1 MDTKKIGAFLKQ
13 CRKEKNLTQEQL
25 AEVLGV
31 SARTVSRWETGTNMP
46 DLSILVELAEYYEV
60 EMKELLDGERS
71 QTMNKEMKE
80 TLDRV
85 ADYENWVKQKALKAG
100 NLAFASMFLISVGAI
115 IIQLL
120 LTVNLR
126 FVLGETLIALVGG
139 TVYAFIMIHNGIWD
153 KGLSVFY
160 GICLRRMGASEKQTI
175 HFALS
180 FLGGITI
187 VAFIVLR
194 ILSYLNQNRRRN
206 AVKERTSLK
215 TTASCTKIYNAK
227 DIVEAG
233 KIIELF
239 KEHGITAFSQEASAN
254 VAMHGMSGF
263 GIYGVDVFVETD
275 EAEKA
280 MQILEDMDASISKEK
295 F

>member
-1 MDTKKIGAFLKQ
+1 MERFPYQ
-13 CRKEKNLTQEQL
+13 CDLCRNF
-25 AEVLGV
+25 
-31 SARTVSRWETGTNMP
+31 
-46 DLSILVELAEYYEV
+46 LSILWYLPEKNGGKRKA
-60 EMKELLDGERS
+60 
-71 QTMNKEMKE
+71 NN
-80 TLDRV
+80 TLC
-85 ADYENWVKQKALKAG
+85 
-100 NLAFASMFLISVGAI
+100 
-115 IIQLL
+115 
-120 LTVNLR
+120 
-126 FVLGETLIALVGG
+126 FVL
-139 TVYAFIMIHNGIWD
+139 
-153 KGLSVFY
+153 
-160 GICLRRMGASEKQTI
+160 
-175 HFALS
+175 
-180 FLGGITI
+180 LGGITI

>member
-1 MDTKKIGAFLKQ
+1 MERFPYQ
-13 CRKEKNLTQEQL
+13 CDMCRNF
-25 AEVLGV
+25 
-31 SARTVSRWETGTNMP
+31 
-46 DLSILVELAEYYEV
+46 LSILWYLPE
-60 EMKELLDGERS
+60 K
-71 QTMNKEMKE
+71 
-80 TLDRV
+80 
-85 ADYENWVKQKALKAG
+85 
-100 NLAFASMFLISVGAI
+100 
-115 IIQLL
+115 
-120 LTVNLR
+120 
-126 FVLGETLIALVGG
+126 
-139 TVYAFIMIHNGIWD
+139 NG
-153 KGLSVFY
+153 S
-160 GICLRRMGASEKQTI
+160 SEKQTI

-180 FLGGITI
+180 FLAGQITI

-206 AVKERTSLK
+206 VRRKRKRVQYLRQNGPKSIMLK
-215 TTASCTKIYNAK
+215 N
-227 DIVEAG
+227 IVETG
-233 KIIELF
+233 KNHRIF

>member
-1 MDTKKIGAFLKQ
+1 
-13 CRKEKNLTQEQL
+13 
-25 AEVLGV
+25 
-31 SARTVSRWETGTNMP
+31 
-46 DLSILVELAEYYEV
+46 
-60 EMKELLDGERS
+60 
-71 QTMNKEMKE
+71 MNKEMKE

-153 KGLSVFY
+153 KGLSAREALWRDFLTSVICA
-160 GICLRRMGASEKQTI
+160 GIFSSILWYLPEKNGVKRKANNTLCFVLFGRNYNCSI
-175 HFALS
+175 YC
-180 FLGGITI
+180 
-187 VAFIVLR
+187 LR

>member
-1 MDTKKIGAFLKQ
+1 MKISSYMNNMNPII
-13 CRKEKNLTQEQL
+13 EKNDAKVQKENKQANEKHTMEQS
-25 AEVLGV
+25 VKF
-31 SARTVSRWETGTNMP
+31 
-46 DLSILVELAEYYEV
+46 SISTSVIC
-60 EMKELLDGERS
+60 
-71 QTMNKEMKE
+71 
-80 TLDRV
+80 
-85 ADYENWVKQKALKAG
+85 AG
-100 NLAFASMFLISVGAI
+100 IF
-115 IIQLL
+115 
-120 LTVNLR
+120 
-126 FVLGETLIALVGG
+126 
-139 TVYAFIMIHNGIWD
+139 
-153 KGLSVFY
+153 SVFY